1 MANFSLVFLCFND
14 ITLIFSTTKR
24 EASTTY
30 NEFTKLEF
38 DLSMHL
44 VHTITPEIQQ
54 RDISINQFH
63 AISKYA

>member
-1 MANFSLVFLCFND
+1 M
-14 ITLIFSTTKR
+14 IKR

-30 NEFTKLEF
+30 EFTELGF
-38 DLSMHL
+38 DLSMQL